1 VFAPV
6 SWQLLHSPPPPLPIS
21 PSEFYMPRPPH
32 IVFAGGG
39 THGQLYPGLAVAA
52 QLAARVPHAMITFV
66 GGGRSGDR
74 HVIRAAGFRHAKL
87 PSRPAPESALNAVRF
102 VTDNV
107 AGYLAA
113 RWYLKEK
120 HVTAVV
126 GLGGAAS
133 APTVRAAISR
143 GLPVVLLEQ
152 NVVPG
157 RATRWLARSARSV
170 CAGFD
175 QTRAYFPSAVP
186 LTITGNPARAT
197 FQQLH
202 RKNTHQWRGGR
213 KRLVILGGSGRISS
227 INEHMPRAL
236 SRLRQQLSGWQIVH
250 QAGDGHLQETERRYH
265 DVCVN
270 AMVFAFVDEMA
281 PLIFGSDLVFCR
293 GGATTLAELALAGAP
308 AVVAPSPGAMDY
320 QWPNAEVYASAG
332 AATLVDETEDTAPF
346 DDAIV
351 DQLKSLLIDDARRE
365 RMAANMRRLARP
377 DAAANVCDVIYDA
390 IFGQTVRLAA

>member
-1 VFAPV
+1 
-6 SWQLLHSPPPPLPIS
+6 
-21 PSEFYMPRPPH
+21 MPRPPH

-39 THGQLYPGLAVAA
+39 TRGQLYPGLAVAA
-52 QLAARVPHAMITFV
+52 QLAKRVPHALITFV
-66 GGGRSGDR
+66 GGSRSSDR

-87 PSRPAPESALNAVRF
+87 PSQPAPETALHALRF

-113 RWYLKEK
+113 RWFLKEK

-126 GLGGAAS
+126 GLGGAAC

-143 GLPVVLLEQ
+143 ELPVVLLEQ

-157 RATRWLARSARSV
+157 RVTRWLARSASRV
-170 CAGFD
+170 CAGFE

-186 LTITGNPARAT
+186 LAVTGNPARAT

-202 RKNTHQWRGGR
+202 QKHNLQWRNGR
-213 KRLVILGGSGRISS
+213 KRLVILGGSTRNSTL
-227 INEHMPRAL
+227 NEHMPRAL
-236 SRLRQQLSGWQIVH
+236 SRLREQLAGWQIVH
-250 QAGDGHLQETERRYH
+250 QAGDGQLQETERRYH

-281 PLIFGSDLVFCR
+281 PLIFGSELVICR
-293 GGATTLAELALAGAP
+293 ASATTLAELALAGTP
-308 AVVAPSPGAMDY
+308 AVVVPSPAAMEH

-332 AATLVDETEDTAPF
+332 AATLVDET
-346 DDAIV
+346 DDNAGPLDAALV
-351 DQLKSLLIDDARRE
+351 QPLKSLLVDDARRE
-365 RMAANMRRLARP
+365 RMAANMRRMARP
-377 DAAANVCDVIYDA
+377 DAGDRVCDVIYDTL
-390 IFGQTVRLAA
+390 FGTSAVRLAA

>member
-1 VFAPV
+1 
-6 SWQLLHSPPPPLPIS
+6 
-21 PSEFYMPRPPH
+21 MPRPPH

-39 THGQLYPGLAVAA
+39 TRGQLYPGLAVAA
-52 QLAARVPHAMITFV
+52 QLAERVPHAVITFV
-66 GGGRSGDR
+66 GGSRTADR

-87 PSRPAPESALNAVRF
+87 PSQPAPESALKAVRF

-120 HVTAVV
+120 HATAVV

-157 RATRWLARSARSV
+157 RATRWLARSAASV

-186 LTITGNPARAT
+186 LTVTGNPARAT
-197 FQQLH
+197 FEKLY
-202 RKNTHQWRGGR
+202 RRNKNEFRTSR
-213 KRLVILGGSGRISS
+213 KRLVILGGSGRNSS

-236 SRLRQQLSGWQIVH
+236 SRLREQLFGWQIVH
-250 QAGDGHLQETERRYH
+250 QAGDGQLQDTERRYH

-281 PLIFGSDLVFCR
+281 PLIFGSDLVICR

-308 AVVAPSPGAMDY
+308 AVIVPSPGAMDY
-320 QWPNAEVYASAG
+320 QWSNAEVYASAG
-332 AATLVDETEDTAPF
+332 AAAIIDETEHTETL
-346 DDAIV
+346 DDALV
-351 DQLKSLLIDDARRE
+351 QQLKSLLVDGGRRE
-365 RMAANMRRLARP
+365 KMATNMRRLARP
-377 DAAANVCDVIYDA
+377 DAGANVCNVIYDTLFGNA
-390 IFGQTVRLAA
+390 IRLAA

>member
-1 VFAPV
+1 
-6 SWQLLHSPPPPLPIS
+6 
-21 PSEFYMPRPPH
+21 MPRPPH

-39 THGQLYPGLAVAA
+39 TRGRLYPGLAVAA
-52 QLAARVPHAMITFV
+52 QLAERVPHAVITFV
-66 GGGRSGDR
+66 GGGRSSDR
-74 HVIRAAGFRHAKL
+74 HVIRAAGFRHATL
-87 PSRPAPESALNAVRF
+87 PSKPAPENALHAVRF
-102 VTDNV
+102 ITDNV

-133 APTVRAAISR
+133 APAVRAAISR
-143 GLPVVLLEQ
+143 GLPVVLMEQ

-157 RATRWLARSARSV
+157 RVTRWLARSASSV

-186 LTITGNPARAT
+186 LTITGNPACAT

-202 RKNTHQWRGGR
+202 RQNKSEFRGAR
-213 KRLVILGGSGRISS
+213 KRLVILSGSGRKSS
-227 INEHMPRAL
+227 LNEFMPRTL
-236 SRLRQQLSGWQIVH
+236 SRLRQQLSGWQVVH
-250 QAGDGHLQETERRYH
+250 QAGDGQLQDTERRYH

-281 PLIFGSDLVFCR
+281 PLIFGSDLVVCR

-308 AVVAPSPGAMDY
+308 AVVVPSPGAMDY
-320 QWPNAEVYASAG
+320 QWTNAEVYGSVG
-332 AATLVDETEDTAPF
+332 AATVVDETDDNCGPL
-346 DDAIV
+346 DDALV
-351 DQLKSLLIDDARRE
+351 QQLKSLLIDDARRA
-365 RMAANMRRLARP
+365 RMASNMRRMARP
-377 DAAANVCDVIYDA
+377 DAGANVCNVIYDTL
-390 IFGQTVRLAA
+390 FGNAVRLAA

>member
-1 VFAPV
+1 
-6 SWQLLHSPPPPLPIS
+6 
-21 PSEFYMPRPPH
+21 
-32 IVFAGGG
+32 VFAGGG
-39 THGQLYPGLAVAA
+39 TRGQLYPGLAVAA
-52 QLAARVPHAMITFV
+52 QLAERVPHAVITFV
-66 GGGRSGDR
+66 GSGRSSDR
-74 HVIRAAGFRHAKL
+74 HMIGAAGFRHATL
-87 PSRPAPESALNAVRF
+87 PSRSAPDSALHAVRF

-107 AGYLAA
+107 AGFLAS
-113 RWYLKEK
+113 RWFLREK

-143 GLPVVLLEQ
+143 GLPVVLMEQ

-157 RATRWLARSARSV
+157 RVTRWLARSASAV
-170 CAGFD
+170 CTGFD

-186 LTITGNPARAT
+186 LTVTGNPARAT

-202 RKNTHQWRGGR
+202 LTNSHQWRNGR
-213 KRLVILGGSGRISS
+213 KRLVILAGSGRHPS

-250 QAGDGHLQETERRYH
+250 QAGDGQLQETERRYH

-281 PLIFGSDLVFCR
+281 PLVFGSDLVFCR
-293 GGATTLAELALAGAP
+293 AGATTLAELALAGAP
-308 AVVAPSPGAMDY
+308 AVVAPHPGAMDD

-332 AATLVDETEDTAPF
+332 AVTLVDETEDTAPF
-346 DDAIV
+346 HDVIV
-351 DQLKSLLIDDARRE
+351 DQLKSLLVDDARRQ

-377 DAAANVCDVIYDA
+377 DAAANVCSVIYDTL
-390 IFGQTVRLAA
+390 FGVSSVRLAA

>member
-1 VFAPV
+1 
-6 SWQLLHSPPPPLPIS
+6 
-21 PSEFYMPRPPH
+21 MPRPPH

-39 THGQLYPGLAVAA
+39 TRGQLYPGLAVAA
-52 QLAARVPHAMITFV
+52 QLAERVPHAMITFV
-66 GGGRSGDR
+66 SGGRSGDR

-113 RWYLKEK
+113 RWFLKEK

-157 RATRWLARSARSV
+157 RATRWLARSASSV

-186 LTITGNPARAT
+186 LTITGNPVRAI

-202 RKNTHQWRGGR
+202 RKNKDEFRTGR
-213 KRLVILGGSGRISS
+213 KRLVILGGSGRNSS

-250 QAGDGHLQETERRYH
+250 QAGDGQLQETERRYH

-281 PLIFGSDLVFCR
+281 PLIFGSDLVVCR
-293 GGATTLAELALAGAP
+293 GGATTLSELALAGAP
-308 AVVAPSPGAMDY
+308 AVVAPSPGAIDY

-332 AATLVDETEDTAPF
+332 AATLVDESEDVAPF
-346 DDAIV
+346 EDAIV
-351 DQLKSLLIDDARRE
+351 DQLKSLLVDDARRE

-377 DAAANVCDVIYDA
+377 DAAANVCNVIYDA
-390 IFGQTVRLAA
+390 IFGQSIRLAA

>member
-1 VFAPV
+1 
-6 SWQLLHSPPPPLPIS
+6 
-21 PSEFYMPRPPH
+21 
-32 IVFAGGG
+32 
-39 THGQLYPGLAVAA
+39 LAVAA
-52 QLAARVPHAMITFV
+52 QLAERVPHATITFV
-66 GGGRSGDR
+66 SGGRSGDR

-113 RWYLKEK
+113 RWYLREK

-157 RATRWLARSARSV
+157 RATRWLARSANSV

-186 LTITGNPARAT
+186 LTVTGNPACAT

-202 RKNTHQWRGGR
+202 RKTAHQWRNGR
-213 KRLVILGGSGRISS
+213 KRLVILGGSGRSSS

-250 QAGDGHLQETERRYH
+250 QAGDGQLQETERRYH

-281 PLIFGSDLVFCR
+281 PLIFGSDLVVCR

-332 AATLVDETEDTAPF
+332 AATLVDESEDTAPF

-351 DQLKSLLIDDARRE
+351 DQLKTLLIDDSRRE

-377 DAAANVCDVIYDA
+377 DAAANVCSVIHDA
-390 IFGQTVRLAA
+390 IFGQSVRLAA